1 MAGYK
6 VVRIQAAQ
14 LRLVK
19 STNDENLQYELNS
32 PEYDNLTLHS
42 VVPVQ
47 NEGTTVE
54 FLLIFTE

>member
-32 PEYDNLTLHS
+32 PEYENLTLHS